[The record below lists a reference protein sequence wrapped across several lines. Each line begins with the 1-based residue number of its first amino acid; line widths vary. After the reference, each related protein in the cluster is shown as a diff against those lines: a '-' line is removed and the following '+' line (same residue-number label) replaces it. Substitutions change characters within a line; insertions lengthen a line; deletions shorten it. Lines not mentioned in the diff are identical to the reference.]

1 MNFERNIN
9 YYELD
14 GMNVVHHSNYIRY
27 MEEARIYLLDKIGLP
42 YKKIE
47 DNGIMI
53 PVLEVNYKYKN
64 PAKFGDTIV
73 VKVNI
78 SEFDG
83 IRLKM
88 QYEITNKETGKLEMH
103 FDKDDYM
110 ALPEESKKEIKSNFL
125 FSRKAGAWVSRA
137 KFPNLWRAEA
147 VAKKLGLEDGG
158 KVGID
163 GHGDGDAAQKQDRSA
178 HAHSLDHIQHP
189 VEIVG
194 VGGHP
199 CY

>member
-1 MNFERNIN
+1 MNFEREIN

-53 PVLEVNYKYKN
+53 PVLEVNYNYKN

-88 QYEITNKETGKLEMH
+88 QYEITNKETGKLLGTGETKHCFTNSNMRPVSLKKANQE
-103 FDKDDYM
+103 FYNVF
-110 ALPEESKKEIKSNFL
+110 EEAMNNE
-125 FSRKAGAWVSRA
+125 
-137 KFPNLWRAEA
+137 
-147 VAKKLGLEDGG
+147 
-158 KVGID
+158 
-163 GHGDGDAAQKQDRSA
+163 
-178 HAHSLDHIQHP
+178 
-189 VEIVG
+189 
-194 VGGHP
+194 
-199 CY
+199 

>member
-1 MNFERNIN
+1 MEFERGIN

-27 MEEARIYLLDKIGLP
+27 MEEARIYLLDKMGLP
-42 YKKIE
+42 YKIIE

-88 QYEITNKETGKLEMH
+88 QYEITNKETGKLLGTGETKHCFTNSNMRPVSLKKANKE
-103 FDKDDYM
+103 FYNIF
-110 ALPEESKKEIKSNFL
+110 EEAMNNE
-125 FSRKAGAWVSRA
+125 
-137 KFPNLWRAEA
+137 
-147 VAKKLGLEDGG
+147 
-158 KVGID
+158 
-163 GHGDGDAAQKQDRSA
+163 
-178 HAHSLDHIQHP
+178 
-189 VEIVG
+189 
-194 VGGHP
+194 
-199 CY
+199 

>member
-1 MNFERNIN
+1 MNFEREIN

-88 QYEITNKETGKLEMH
+88 QYEITNKETGKLLGTGETKHCFTNYNMRPVSLKKANKE
-103 FDKDDYM
+103 FYNIF
-110 ALPEESKKEIKSNFL
+110 EEAMNNE
-125 FSRKAGAWVSRA
+125 
-137 KFPNLWRAEA
+137 
-147 VAKKLGLEDGG
+147 
-158 KVGID
+158 
-163 GHGDGDAAQKQDRSA
+163 
-178 HAHSLDHIQHP
+178 
-189 VEIVG
+189 
-194 VGGHP
+194 
-199 CY
+199 

>member
-88 QYEITNKETGKLEMH
+88 QYEITNKETGKLLGTGETKHCFTNSNMR
-103 FDKDDYM
+103 
-110 ALPEESKKEIKSNFL
+110 PENQKKANKEFYNIFE
-125 FSRKAGAWVSRA
+125 
-137 KFPNLWRAEA
+137 EA
-147 VAKKLGLEDGG
+147 MNNE
-158 KVGID
+158 
-163 GHGDGDAAQKQDRSA
+163 
-178 HAHSLDHIQHP
+178 
-189 VEIVG
+189 
-194 VGGHP
+194 
-199 CY
+199 

>member
-1 MNFERNIN
+1 MEFERGIN

-64 PAKFGDTIV
+64 PAKFGDIIV
-73 VKVNI
+73 VKVKI

-83 IRLKM
+83 IRLKIK
-88 QYEITNKETGKLEMH
+88 YEIINKENGKLLGNGETKHCFTNSNMRPISLKKVN
-103 FDKDDYM
+103 KDFYNIF
-110 ALPEESKKEIKSNFL
+110 EEAMDNE
-125 FSRKAGAWVSRA
+125 
-137 KFPNLWRAEA
+137 
-147 VAKKLGLEDGG
+147 
-158 KVGID
+158 
-163 GHGDGDAAQKQDRSA
+163 
-178 HAHSLDHIQHP
+178 
-189 VEIVG
+189 
-194 VGGHP
+194 
-199 CY
+199 

>member
-1 MNFERNIN
+1 MNFEREIN

-88 QYEITNKETGKLEMH
+88 QYEITNKETRKLLGTGETKHCFTNSNMRPVSLKKANQE
-103 FDKDDYM
+103 FYNVF
-110 ALPEESKKEIKSNFL
+110 EEAMNNE
-125 FSRKAGAWVSRA
+125 
-137 KFPNLWRAEA
+137 
-147 VAKKLGLEDGG
+147 
-158 KVGID
+158 
-163 GHGDGDAAQKQDRSA
+163 
-178 HAHSLDHIQHP
+178 
-189 VEIVG
+189 
-194 VGGHP
+194 
-199 CY
+199 